1 MIINGWTHL
10 RRVAQ
15 EYTVRYETP
24 RWAQRG
30 ASVTREHWSG
40 TVRLRSE
47 RHVDFLKKR
56 RFEEL
61 AVKLQSSASL
71 F

>member
-10 RRVAQ
+10 RRVAP

-24 RWAQRG
+24 RWVQRG

-47 RHVDFLKKR
+47 RHVDLKKKKK
-56 RFEEL
+56 
-61 AVKLQSSASL
+61 V
-71 F
+71 